1 MSEKSVGTE
10 IWYWGRIV
18 ISIVSF
24 GMIFPNVLTERMD
37 KEDFKS
43 GEPGAK

>member
-1 MSEKSVGTE
+1 MADKAEKTVGTE
-10 IWYWGRIV
+10 MWYWTRIV

-37 KEDFKS
+37 Q
-43 GEPGAK
+43 A